1 MAEQTQ
7 NLLGHAKDAWAALRQ
22 RELEVTK
29 REQNV
34 LLSEHKCQEREELL
48 AKREQQ
54 LWERAVAL
62 PSVAAADS
70 APQPTGPPSAGADAP
85 LLSFCSL
92 CVTNIPFG
100 TQLEALMEYFSNAQM
115 GKLQAGRVA
124 GASMQGWLRLAT
136 SEEAQ
141 AAVGVR
147 IRLPNQRDGQYCRVE
162 YAKREF
168 CLSQR
173 QLEDQQAD
181 LPQRNNVHS
190 AP

>member
-1 MAEQTQ
+1 MTEQTQ
-7 NLLGHAKDAWAALRQ
+7 NLLGHAKNEWAALRQ

-34 LLSEHKCQEREELL
+34 LLHEHKCQEREELL

-54 LWERAVAL
+54 LWERVVAL

-70 APQPTGPPSAGADAP
+70 APQPTGPPFTAGADAP
-85 LLSFCSL
+85 LSFCSL
-92 CVTNIPFG
+92 YVTNIPFG
-100 TQLEALMEYFSNAQM
+100 TQLEALMESFPTAQI
-115 GKLQAGRVA
+115 GKLQAGRTW

-147 IRLPNQRDGQYCRVE
+147 IRLPNQREGQYCRVE

-181 LPQRNNVHS
+181 LPQRNNVYS